1 MDRNAILEKYRK
13 EEDKLLVS
21 KLFDKISAVDKQN
34 KIQYTDFLSPIE
46 LQILKKVL
54 NSIKYQNYI
63 IYGVTSNSQRNI
75 IILFPSKLEEVF
87 SNNNFDFNSI
97 CNTIRITNVNENME
111 HKRYLGGLVKLGVK
125 REKIGDIIVHEDGAD
140 IIVLKEVTKFLISNL
155 QQLTR
160 FKSAEI
166 EVIDVSET
174 LEKEQEFEEMKIISS
189 SLRLDNIVSEL
200 AKTSRS
206 KAVQILEEERVFI
219 NYENVNKSTKII
231 KQNDI
236 ITIRGIGKFI
246 VDEIAGNTRSGRFI
260 IIIKKYK

>member
-1 MDRNAILEKYRK
+1 MDRSAILEKYKK

-21 KLFDKISAVDKQN
+21 KLFDKISAVEKQN

-54 NSIKYQNYI
+54 NQIKYQNYV

-75 IILFPSKLEEVF
+75 IIFFPRKLEEVF
-87 SNNNFDFNSI
+87 SNNTFDFNSI
-97 CNTIRITNVNENME
+97 CNTIRITNVDENME

-125 REKIGDIIVHEDGAD
+125 REKIGDILVREDGAD

-160 FKSAEI
+160 FKNAEI
-166 EVIDVSET
+166 EVIDVAET
-174 LEKEQEFEEMKIISS
+174 IEKQQEFEEMKIISS

-206 KAVQILEEERVFI
+206 KAVQILEDERVFI
-219 NYENVNKSTKII
+219 NYESVNKNTKII
-231 KQNDI
+231 KEKDI

>member
-1 MDRNAILEKYRK
+1 MDRNAILEKYKK

-21 KLFDKISAVDKQN
+21 KLFDKISAVEKQN

-125 REKIGDIIVHEDGAD
+125 REKIGDIIVCEDGAD

-206 KAVQILEEERVFI
+206 KAAQILEEERVFI